1 MSDSS
6 GQIIQIHSVTENIL
20 RECYWVAN
28 LTRPNNAYDIYF
40 MLADEINL
48 KHHILMAYYLRE
60 QVWGFIKGHIVTG
73 TKVGAPEA
81 RIDWLFVDPS
91 FHRRGIGARLIE
103 AYEAHCRNAGVRR
116 VLAQPAPTIQA
127 KNFYAKHGYGPC
139 GTTYTHAKE
148 LQR

>member
-6 GQIIQIHSVTENIL
+6 GQIVRIHSVTENIL
-20 RECYWVAN
+20 RECYWIAN
-28 LTRPNNAYDIYF
+28 LTRPNNALAIYS
-40 MLADEINL
+40 MMADEVNRK
-48 KHHILMAYYLRE
+48 KHVLIAYYLRE
-60 QVWGFIKGHIVTG
+60 QLWGFIKGHISASQNGITM
-73 TKVGAPEA
+73 EA
-81 RIDWLFVDPS
+81 RIDWLFVDPA

-116 VLAQPAPTIQA
+116 MLAQPAPTVQA

-139 GTTYTHAKE
+139 GMTYTQAKD